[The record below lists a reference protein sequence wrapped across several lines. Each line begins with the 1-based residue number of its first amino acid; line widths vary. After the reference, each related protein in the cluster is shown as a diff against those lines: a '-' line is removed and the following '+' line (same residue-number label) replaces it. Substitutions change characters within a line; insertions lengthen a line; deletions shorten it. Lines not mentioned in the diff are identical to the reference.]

1 MISRSLLHIPSTL
14 RSIRFMSTQW
24 AGAQCVP
31 CSKKAIRELG
41 LKALTAEETRTKI
54 QQLEPGWT
62 LAPQP
67 QVGES
72 SPVPLALQKVF
83 RFRNFATA
91 STFAS
96 QLGKVADAQGHHPA
110 ILLEWGSVAVWWWSH
125 ALQGLHE
132 NDFIMAARTDRVASS
147 TEGRKS

>member
-1 MISRSLLHIPSTL
+1 
-14 RSIRFMSTQW
+14 MSTRW
-24 AGAQCVP
+24 ADAQCVP
-31 CSKKAIRELG
+31 CSKKSIRELG
-41 LKALTAEETRTKI
+41 LQPLTPEETRAKI

-67 QVGES
+67 QIGEQS
-72 SPVPLALQKVF
+72 QTPSALQKVF

-96 QLGKVADAQGHHPA
+96 QVGKEADAQGHHPA

-132 NDFIMAARTDRVASS
+132 NDFIMAARTDRVAS
-147 TEGRKS
+147 TAEGLKI